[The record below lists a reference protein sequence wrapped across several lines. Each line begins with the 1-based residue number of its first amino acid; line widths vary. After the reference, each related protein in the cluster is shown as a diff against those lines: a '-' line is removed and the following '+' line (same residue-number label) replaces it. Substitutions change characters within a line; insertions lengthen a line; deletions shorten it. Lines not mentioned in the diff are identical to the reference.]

1 MVDSV
6 SRPSPDDRV
15 GLSRIAG
22 TDLVLPRPFWCTPSH
37 ERTALYNTSA
47 KFAKRFALF
56 SLGSRPKEQLA
67 NSATT
72 RATNSQVAFRVIS
85 LDSRT
90 RHA

>member
-6 SRPSPDDRV
+6 SRPSPDGGV

-22 TDLVLPRPFWCTPSH
+22 TDLVLPRPFSCTPSH
-37 ERTALYNTSA
+37 ERSVLYNTSA

-56 SLGSRPKEQLA
+56 SLCFRQKEQVA

-72 RATNSQVAFRVIS
+72 RTNSRVAEARGIPRSV
-85 LDSRT
+85 
-90 RHA
+90 